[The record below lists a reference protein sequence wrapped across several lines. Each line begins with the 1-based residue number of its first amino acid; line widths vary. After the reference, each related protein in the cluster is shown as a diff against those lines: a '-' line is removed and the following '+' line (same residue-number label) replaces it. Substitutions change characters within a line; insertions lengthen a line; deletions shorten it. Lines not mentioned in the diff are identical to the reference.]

1 MAKFIF
7 SIGTINK
14 KLLYPLSYA
23 IVYSLIQI
31 YYYIRADNDGIVPWY
46 LEGFGNSTGQIMSFF
61 YGKIFNYNRIS
72 NKKDKRHIKH
82 YFIDVMS
89 YS

>member
-14 KLLYPLSYA
+14 KMLYPLSCA
-23 IVYSLIQI
+23 IVFALIQI
-31 YYYIRADNDGIVPWY
+31 YYYIRKDNDSIVPWY

-61 YGKIFNYNRIS
+61 YGKIFNLLALWLTICLN
-72 NKKDKRHIKH
+72 
-82 YFIDVMS
+82 
-89 YS
+89 

>member
-14 KLLYPLSYA
+14 KLLYPLSYS

-31 YYYIRADNDGIVPWY
+31 YYYIRVGNDSIVPWY

-61 YGKIFNYNRIS
+61 YGKIFNLLALWLTICLN
-72 NKKDKRHIKH
+72 
-82 YFIDVMS
+82 
-89 YS
+89 